1 MLVVGLLSGVR
12 TASLTLSRPY
22 NTTSQE
28 EDSNMYQ
35 TVGTMLSWMNNS
47 KGSPASSVS
56 AKAAVL
62 ALLGDLAQAHG
73 GAMVALYHD
82 TVTLIVKLVRA
93 APDLA
98 RSRHISQ
105 ISLHLPHLPDLTVSP
120 PDLRQVRAA
129 PDSHYFLQR
138 IAASS

>member
-1 MLVVGLLSGVR
+1 MVPHDR
-12 TASLTLSRPY
+12 TCDAAPAASR
-22 NTTSQE
+22 
-28 EDSNMYQ
+28 D
-35 TVGTMLSWMNNS
+35 V
-47 KGSPASSVS
+47 
-56 AKAAVL
+56 
-62 ALLGDLAQAHG
+62 
-73 GAMVALYHD
+73 
-82 TVTLIVKLVRA
+82 LVRA